1 MPARRFLLWSAML
14 SICGCR
20 GEYAAVSEKVDGG
33 TIVIAAT
40 SDPNTLF
47 PPAPSNLDAHQV
59 QELIFE
65 YLADVGP
72 GLNTIG
78 DSAFVK
84 ELASGWTWSVDST
97 SIAFHINPRAVW
109 QDGPRVTSNDVAF
122 SFSLY
127 RDEKVSPTTTSS
139 LTNIDSV
146 STPNDSTA
154 VFWFNHRTPHQFY
167 EAAAQMLI
175 IPEHVFASVARDSL
189 EEFAADRQPV
199 GSGKFRLVKW
209 DPASRLEL
217 GAVEGHYRGRA
228 NADRI
233 IRTITPEYQSAV
245 TQLLAGVAD
254 VFPNIRR
261 ESVGPLTSG
270 GKFNI
275 VSLPGMD
282 YVFLQ
287 LNLRNRLF
295 ASRDLRR
302 ALTMAL
308 DRHAMVTNLFDT
320 LAAVAIGPTV
330 RAYPTT
336 DTALAQIPY
345 DTAGAARILDSLG
358 WKRPAPNKTRER
370 NGVPL
375 RFTTLVPSSSP
386 SRVRIASLIQEQLRQ
401 AGIEM
406 RTEQMDFQAFQQRQL
421 RRDFDVSVGGWH
433 MNSAPGMI
441 RDTWTTRAGGKD
453 GSNYGGYSNPVF
465 DAYVDSALSASTIPA
480 SRAWFKRAHQIII
493 DDAPGV
499 WLYEPRTE
507 VAVQN
512 RIETTPMRP
521 NSWWLDVANWT
532 ITPSKRIDR
541 DRITRPNQ

>member
-1 MPARRFLLWSAML
+1 ML
-14 SICGCR
+14 SICGCI
-20 GEYAAVSEKVDGG
+20 GENPGASKSTSGG
-33 TIVIAAT
+33 TVVIAAT

-47 PPAPSNLDAHQV
+47 PPAPSSLDAQQV

-84 ELASGWTWSVDST
+84 ELASGWTWSADST

-109 QDGPRVTSNDVAF
+109 QDGPRVTSKDVAF

-127 RDEKVSPTTTSS
+127 RDEKVSPTTASS
-139 LTNIDSV
+139 LKTIDSV
-146 STPNDSTA
+146 SAPNDSTA

-175 IPEHVFASVARDSL
+175 IPEHVFASVERDSL
-189 EEFAADRQPV
+189 EEFAADKKPV

-217 GAVEGHYRGRA
+217 GAVEQHYRGRA
-228 NADRI
+228 NPDRI

-245 TQLLAGVAD
+245 TQLLAGAAD

-261 ESVGPLTSG
+261 ETVGPLTAG

-287 LNLRNRLF
+287 INLRRPLF

-302 ALTMAL
+302 ALTMAM
-308 DRHAMVTNLFDT
+308 DRRAMVKNLFDT

-345 DTAGAARILDSLG
+345 DTAGAARTLDSLG
-358 WKRPAPNKTRER
+358 WKRPAPGKTRER

-375 RFTTLVPSSSP
+375 RFTLLVPSSSV
-386 SRVRIASLIQEQLRQ
+386 SRVRIAALIQEQLRQ

-406 RTEQMDFQAFQQRQL
+406 RTEQMDFQAFQQRQS
-421 RRDFDVSVGGWH
+421 RRDFDVVVAGWH

-441 RDTWTTRAGGKD
+441 RDTWTTRAAEKD

-480 SRAWFKRAHQIII
+480 SRAYFKRAHQIII

-507 VAVQN
+507 VAVHS
-512 RIETTPMRP
+512 RIETTAMRA
-521 NSWWLDVANWT
+521 NSWWLDIANWT

-541 DRITRPNQ
+541 DRITR